1 MPRRRRGAKIMGMP
15 DAASLTRRAI
25 VEVAAA
31 RVASSKDPVLRRYR
45 LARVPLCTGPAPVPD
60 RFALLRVSHD

>member
-1 MPRRRRGAKIMGMP
+1 MSRRRRGPNMMAVP
-15 DAASLTRRAI
+15 DSSLTRRAI